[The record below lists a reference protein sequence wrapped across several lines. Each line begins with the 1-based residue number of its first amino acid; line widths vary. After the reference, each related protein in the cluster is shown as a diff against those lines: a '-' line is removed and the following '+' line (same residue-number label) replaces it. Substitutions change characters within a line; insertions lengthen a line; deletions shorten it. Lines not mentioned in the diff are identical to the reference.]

1 MDILEGKVL
10 KIRIIRPGATRVLYD
25 PFVIEV
31 NGKFNPHQACFF
43 HVFLQGI
50 ELVLGPADSNSCQ
63 NETQRE
69 DSNSDSQRIRIEQLI
84 NRLQMV
90 GQQQGLWSSYSS
102 SIITQIVQNI
112 QVISIT

>member
-1 MDILEGKVL
+1 MILLLSKLMVSSTLIE
-10 KIRIIRPGATRVLYD
+10 
-25 PFVIEV
+25 FV
-31 NGKFNPHQACFF
+31 FY
-43 HVFLQGI
+43 VFLQGI

-112 QVISIT
+112 QVITIT

>member
-1 MDILEGKVL
+1 M

-31 NGKFNPHQACFF
+31 NGKIFTGTTGVFNI
-43 HVFLQGI
+43 LKGI

-63 NETQRE
+63 KETQRE

-112 QVISIT
+112 QVMNQFNAIRFYYI

>member
-1 MDILEGKVL
+1 MILLLSKLMVSSTL
-10 KIRIIRPGATRVLYD
+10 
-25 PFVIEV
+25 IELV
-31 NGKFNPHQACFF
+31 FY
-43 HVFLQGI
+43 VFLQGI

-112 QVISIT
+112 QVITIT